1 MHGWSL
7 TSSIWKG
14 TEHPQEAW
22 EFLSYWVGPEGQKY
36 LMDNGNLF
44 PSIPSVLETYKDA
57 DKDYVQAFFR
67 VLAQE
72 QDAEW
77 LMGHPCYRGAVQ
89 RSIQDLWDK
98 IMFGDIAR
106 EDIPAEM
113 ESLIPAAQD
122 ALEECVPRLGG

>member
-1 MHGWSL
+1 
-7 TSSIWKG
+7 
-14 TEHPQEAW
+14 
-22 EFLSYWVGPEGQKY
+22 
-36 LMDNGNLF
+36 MDNGNLF

-77 LMGHPCYRGAVQ
+77 LMGHPCYRGGVQ
-89 RSIQDLWDK
+89 RAIQDLWDK